1 MPILH
6 TSLGKT
12 NTQNLKLEERFA
24 EQFNLKLET
33 N

>member
-24 EQFNLKLET
+24 EAVQLET
-33 N
+33 